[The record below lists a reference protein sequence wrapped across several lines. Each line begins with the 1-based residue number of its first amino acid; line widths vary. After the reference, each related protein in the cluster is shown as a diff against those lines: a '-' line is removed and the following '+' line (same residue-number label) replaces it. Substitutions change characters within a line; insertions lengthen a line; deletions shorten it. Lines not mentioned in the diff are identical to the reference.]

1 MTTALLLTGHG
12 LFSQGLYSSLKMV
25 MGVNE
30 NIKYQNFI
38 EGESSENLKKNL
50 KNLIADLLK
59 TNDRLICLTD
69 IKGGT
74 PFRLCCELAIENPKI
89 SVVSGANMPLLF
101 QLTELME
108 EDFNL
113 GDTINESLK
122 DIFLF
127 KYVARKEVE
136 EIDGI

>member
-38 EGESSENLKKNL
+38 ENL

-113 GDTINESLK
+113 EDTINESLK